1 MDKQGSYWVA
11 SFAGQIEAADQV
23 RNWLAEGYAPQDLYV
38 MADREDQLA
47 VFKEFPGVHIST
59 DAGGD
64 WMDQFRSL
72 FSGSATLKD
81 AFVQMGFESDQATRY
96 YDELKAGK
104 LILVADGS
112 PEQVLNTEAQTPAN
126 LQNANEERLAL
137 HEEQLDIRKERI
149 QANEVN
155 VRKRTVEEQQQFD
168 VPIDKEEVT
177 VERRQVNEGAQDDL
191 LPNTEPYLVGDEWHI
206 PIVEEK
212 IIITKK
218 KVVTEELIIK
228 KRTVQEVERITET
241 IRKEVAE
248 IDEEFYGD
256 KPD

>member
-1 MDKQGSYWVA
+1 MDKQGSYWIA

-64 WMDQFRSL
+64 WIDQFRSL
-72 FSGSATLKD
+72 FSGNATLKE
-81 AFVQMGFESDQATRY
+81 AFIQMGFEPDVAARY
-96 YDELKAGK
+96 YEELKGGRLL
-104 LILVADGS
+104 LIADVS
-112 PEQVLNTEAQTPAN
+112 PENMPGSSTQASRGAQHFD
-126 LQNANEERLAL
+126 EERMAL
-137 HEEQLDIRKERI
+137 HEEQLAIRKERE
-149 QANEVN
+149 QAGELN

-168 VPIDKEEVT
+168 VPVDKEEVT
-177 VERRQVNEGAQDDL
+177 VERIKVEQLARDGV

-228 KRTVQEVERITET
+228 KRTVREVERITET

-248 IDEEFYGD
+248 IDEDFYGE

>member
-1 MDKQGSYWVA
+1 MDKQGSYWIA
-11 SFAGQIEAADQV
+11 SFAGQIEVADQV
-23 RNWLAEGYAPQDLYV
+23 RDWLAEGYAPQDLYV

-72 FSGSATLKD
+72 FSGTATLKE
-81 AFVQMGFESDQATRY
+81 AFIQMGFEPEVATRY
-96 YDELKAGK
+96 YDELKAGR
-104 LILVADGS
+104 LILIADAS
-112 PEQVLNTEAQTPAN
+112 IENVPDSKTQTPLVSQDAT
-126 LQNANEERLAL
+126 EERMAL
-137 HEEQLDIRKERI
+137 HEEQLAIRKKRVE
-149 QANEVN
+149 AGELN
-155 VRKRTVEEQQQFD
+155 VQKRTVEEQRQFD
-168 VPIDKEEVT
+168 VPVDKDEVT
-177 VERRQVNEGAQDDL
+177 VERVKVEEEDGS

-218 KVVTEELIIK
+218 KVITEELIIK

-256 KPD
+256 KTD